1 MDANISLH
9 YWKATQNCS
18 RLHNAQNTSLFTDS
32 WLILKTLKLFLK
44 EELFEFGDPTSIILN
59 SKMPPPNSSIL
70 RCKAETR
77 EGPLSAGHD

>member
-1 MDANISLH
+1 MPIFLFIIG
-9 YWKATQNCS
+9 KLL
-18 RLHNAQNTSLFTDS
+18 RPAQGFTMPKTHSLFTDF

-77 EGPLSAGHD
+77 EGPVSAGHD